1 MKQAVLIERY
11 TTFTDKKGK
20 AVTRSETVLILTTAS
35 PGQAPSADLLAF
47 SRGYWA
53 ATEATRYIRDAD
65 MKEDSS
71 RARAPGAARFM
82 ATVSNA
88 VLNLLRI
95 RGVTSIAAERRRL
108 NGSDRQILKQ
118 MGLSPG

>member
-53 ATEATRYIRDAD
+53 ATEAHPLHQGRRHERGLLQGTRTR
-65 MKEDSS
+65 
-71 RARAPGAARFM
+71 
-82 ATVSNA
+82 
-88 VLNLLRI
+88 
-95 RGVTSIAAERRRL
+95 RGPVHG
-108 NGSDRQILKQ
+108 NCQ
-118 MGLSPG
+118 